1 LESYALKHEAY
12 AMTPA
17 TGAIIWMRS
26 QNAEPAQEE
35 RSRAFIETER
45 MSRELQRPSGV
56 HLAPL
61 WRDLGH
67 FRAKLRRLTAAAPW
81 RTGSDLERRSFL
93 WRCCPQDAHRR
104 LAMPMP
110 DRTTAAAKL
119 AQTLIVGRST
129 RHRPTKGSSWQN
141 GLDSPRGPTRD
152 LYENLQPLTQ
162 T

>member
-1 LESYALKHEAY
+1 LGSYALKHEAY

-45 MSRELQRPSGV
+45 MNRELQRPSGV

-81 RTGSDLERRSFL
+81 RRGSDLERRSFL

-104 LAMPMP
+104 LAMPMR

-119 AQTLIVGRST
+119 AQTLIVGQINPPSSYQGQQLAKTAST
-129 RHRPTKGSSWQN
+129 VHEAPPAIFIKIYNR
-141 GLDSPRGPTRD
+141 
-152 LYENLQPLTQ
+152 
-162 T
+162 

>member
-1 LESYALKHEAY
+1 MK
-12 AMTPA
+12 PA

-56 HLAPL
+56 YLAPL

-81 RTGSDLERRSFL
+81 RTGFDLERRSSL

-104 LAMPMP
+104 SAMPMREP
-110 DRTTAAAKL
+110 NPGGFYTGPNINVGQINLPSSYQGQEL
-119 AQTLIVGRST
+119 AE
-129 RHRPTKGSSWQN
+129 RP
-141 GLDSPRGPTRD
+141 
-152 LYENLQPLTQ
+152 
-162 T
+162 